1 MSYDIPFLERSNI
14 IIKRV
19 FDIIL
24 SLFIIILTLP
34 IQFLFYFFVG
44 FKTKRAWGLEQQYI
58 KLTFI
63 KVNNEI
69 ISSIPLFYQ
78 VFLGKL
84 SIVGSELVNIR
95 DKNPNHILKPG
106 LTSLIKTKKFKG
118 NNSLRL
124 ESYYIKNQS
133 LIFDIEI
140 ILKSLFK
147 V

>member
-1 MSYDIPFLERSNI
+1 M
-14 IIKRV
+14 V
-19 FDIIL
+19 
-24 SLFIIILTLP
+24 
-34 IQFLFYFFVG
+34 
-44 FKTKRAWGLEQQYI
+44 WGLDQEYI
-58 KLTFI
+58 KLNFI
-63 KVNNEI
+63 NVNNKM
-69 ISSIPLFYQ
+69 ISAIPLLYQ

-84 SIVGSELVNIR
+84 SIVGSELVNIN

-147 V
+147 A

>member
-1 MSYDIPFLERSNI
+1 M
-14 IIKRV
+14 
-19 FDIIL
+19 
-24 SLFIIILTLP
+24 
-34 IQFLFYFFVG
+34 
-44 FKTKRAWGLEQQYI
+44 
-58 KLTFI
+58 
-63 KVNNEI
+63 
-69 ISSIPLFYQ
+69 ISAIPLLYQ

-84 SIVGSELVNIR
+84 SLVGSELVSIN

-106 LTSLIKTKKFKG
+106 LTSLINTKKFKG

-147 V
+147 A